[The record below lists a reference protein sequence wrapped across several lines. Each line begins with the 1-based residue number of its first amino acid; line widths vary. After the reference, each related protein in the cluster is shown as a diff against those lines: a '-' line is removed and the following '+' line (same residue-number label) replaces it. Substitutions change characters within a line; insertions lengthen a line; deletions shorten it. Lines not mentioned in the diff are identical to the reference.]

1 MMGKYDDIL
10 NQRRPASRR
19 PKMSALERAAQ
30 FSPFAALTGYEDAV
44 RESARRTEDRR
55 SLSQEEMDFLNRQL
69 CYLADRTGEAPW
81 AAFTCFVPDA
91 RKAGGA
97 YETFTGRVKRV
108 DALAGCV
115 TLIDGRRLLME
126 YICEIDSPCFRGIFD
141 IDT

>member
-1 MMGKYDDIL
+1 MGKYDDIL

-91 RKAGGA
+91 RKAGGW
-97 YETFTGRVKRV
+97 TRWP
-108 DALAGCV
+108 DA
-115 TLIDGRRLLME
+115 
-126 YICEIDSPCFRGIFD
+126 
-141 IDT
+141 